1 MKPNITLRALSALFP
16 AILVS
21 LTSVPLALA
30 QDAKFDIQVD
40 GKEAK
45 GDKKEFEID
54 GKKIE
59 IDGTDITIDG
69 KKFNSGGKT
78 SQHSESRSE
87 SKSVSVTT
95 VNGRTVR
102 KTTVTRDGK
111 EHTTTEV
118 LDGDGN
124 VIEGGDNDAQ
134 DPNDKAA
141 DDGPWMGVRVKEASS
156 ALRDQ
161 LDLGEDEGVVID
173 VIAPDG
179 PAEKA
184 GLRVNDI
191 LLKFEGSRLGN
202 PDDLR
207 NALAEC
213 EVGQVVTVE
222 TLRRGK
228 KAEVKVTLEEK
239 PEAEEGDA
247 PPTDKGG
254 NMNGGKAG
262 ARMKPGMLELEVGGA
277 AGDAFDAMLNDK
289 NVPEE
294 FKKRLR
300 EMQERMRDFEKNHGK
315 P

>member
-1 MKPNITLRALSALFP
+1 MKHNTTMKPIT
-16 AILVS
+16 AIMPVILAS
-21 LTSVPLALA
+21 LASVTLAFA
-30 QDAKFDIQVD
+30 QDAKC
-40 GKEAK
+40 
-45 GDKKEFEID
+45 DKKEFEID
-54 GKKIE
+54 GKKIDF
-59 IDGTDITIDG
+59 DGTDIKIDG
-69 KKFNSGGKT
+69 KKIKPGGRT

-111 EHTTTEV
+111 EHSTTEV

-124 VIEGGDNDAQ
+124 VIEGGDNDAP
-134 DPNDKAA
+134 DPNDAA
-141 DDGPWMGVRVKEASS
+141 AEDGPWMGVRVKEASS

-191 LLKFEGSRLGN
+191 LLKFEDSLLGS
-202 PDDLR
+202 PEDLR
-207 NALAEC
+207 NALADC

-228 KAEVKVTLEEK
+228 KAEVEVTLEEK
-239 PEAEEGDA
+239 PEGAEGDA
-247 PPTDKGG
+247 PPADQGG
-254 NMNGGKAG
+254 EMGNG
-262 ARMKPGMLELEVGGA
+262 KPGMLELEIGGA
-277 AGDAFDAMLNDK
+277 GGDAFDQILDDK

-294 FKKRLR
+294 FKKKLR
-300 EMQERMRDFEKNHGK
+300 EMQERMRDFEKKHGK
-315 P
+315 N